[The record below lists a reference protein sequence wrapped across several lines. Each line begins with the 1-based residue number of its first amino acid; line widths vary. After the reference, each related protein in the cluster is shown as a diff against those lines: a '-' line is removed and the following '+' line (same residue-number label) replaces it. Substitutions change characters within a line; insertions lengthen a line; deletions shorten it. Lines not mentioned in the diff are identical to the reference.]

1 MPTKLHIINN
11 YSIVGPD
18 FMFERIKYMEDIG
31 ETQFK
36 NFVNDHFSMIT

>member
-1 MPTKLHIINN
+1 MSTKLHIINN

-18 FMFERIKYMEDIG
+18 CMFEPIKYMEDIG

-36 NFVNDHFSMIT
+36 DFVNDHFSMIT